1 MKLAIVVGQVVATVR
16 SRGYDGYPLMLIEYL
31 DTNGKPNGETA
42 VAVDPIGADNGEW
55 VIVASGSSARLA
67 LKEPGPVDLT
77 IIGIVD
83 EVTRHHKTIFD
94 K

>member
-1 MKLAIVVGQVVATVR
+1 MKLAIVVGQVVATIR
-16 SRGYDGYPLMLIEYL
+16 CRGYDGYPLMLIEYL
-31 DTNGKPNGETA
+31 DAAGNTNGISD

-55 VIVASGSSARLA
+55 VIVTSGSSARLA

-77 IIGIVD
+77 IVGIVD
-83 EVTRHHKTIFD
+83 EVTRHNQTIFD

>member
-1 MKLAIVVGQVVATVR
+1 MKLAIVVGQVVATIR
-16 SRGYDGYPLMLIEYL
+16 CRGYDGYPLMLVEYL
-31 DTNGKPNGETA
+31 DADGNPTGTNE

-83 EVTRHHKTIFD
+83 EVTRHKQTIFD